1 MIIYIY
7 IYVIF
12 IAIIMCIHIYIYI
25 MYIYIYIISYHIR
38 NHQWLCHTVLNL
50 NSAAFL
56 ELQPGGDEETQDGDG
71 NLESIIVGTMDFED
85 IRCFQ
90 GLSRIDFNQHYRKQS
105 SLDWFWKFT
114 GKHCSYCFFIPT
126 YGAFPVENTW
136 TSNSRTEEVLF
147 AEFCWSSPTE
157 QLKLLWSYRK
167 ICLLQKQFSALP
179 FISLFMAEQGPCS
192 TPKLGFTSC
201 PILVFSLY
209 QYSLFF
215 KDFRAETISAF
226 AWPVCCIHGKCI
238 SRIFPSFMNPC
249 LQYSSK
255 KLYRMF
261 QMIFPVSDHHG
272 STTKVQ
278 CPARCPTSTP
288 PPWRRCSH

>member
-1 MIIYIY
+1 MLFLLLLSCVYIY
-7 IYVIF
+7 IYNV
-12 IAIIMCIHIYIYI
+12 
-25 MYIYIYIISYHIR
+25 YIYIYICIHYQLSYPKPPV
-38 NHQWLCHTVLNL
+38 TVPYGLEFEL
-50 NSAAFL
+50 SSLSWTAARRRRRD
-56 ELQPGGDEETQDGDG
+56 PGRWWEPWVDHRWHHGFWRYP
-71 NLESIIVGTMDFED
+71 LF
-85 IRCFQ
+85 
-90 GLSRIDFNQHYRKQS
+90 SRIIQDWFQSTLPETIFIGLVLKFYRKA
-105 SLDWFWKFT
+105 LFVL
-114 GKHCSYCFFIPT
+114 FFIPT

-201 PILVFSLY
+201 PILAFSLY

-215 KDFRAETISAF
+215 KDFRAETISVF

-238 SRIFPSFMNPC
+238 SRIFPSFMNPG